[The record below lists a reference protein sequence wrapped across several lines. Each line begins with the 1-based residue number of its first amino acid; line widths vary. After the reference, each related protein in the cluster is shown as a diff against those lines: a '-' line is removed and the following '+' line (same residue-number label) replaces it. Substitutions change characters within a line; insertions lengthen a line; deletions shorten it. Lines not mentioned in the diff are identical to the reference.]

1 MDICIE
7 HLPVRELRP
16 YVQCVWYSP
25 ATDDTEYEIVPDGCV
40 DACFVLS
47 ETNPRTLLYGTTT
60 HTTASRLEAG
70 APYFGVRFRPGK
82 ASVFVREK
90 ISELTDA
97 QIPVRDFLGLSAEEV
112 LCEGTFVSR
121 RRRIEALL
129 LSTLAN
135 GNGLEGDALSY
146 AVATIDASHGEI
158 RVRHLAARCNLSER
172 QLERLFLER
181 VGLSPKRYARV
192 QRFRSVLHHL
202 EDLPEPGRP
211 RLADVAALF
220 GYADQSHLHRDFKE
234 FAHPIPLLG

>member
-7 HLPVRELRP
+7 HLPIRELRP

-47 ETNPRTLLYGTTT
+47 AANPRTLLYGTTT

-82 ASVFVREK
+82 ASLFVCEK

-112 LCEGTFVSR
+112 LCQDTFASR

-129 LSTLAN
+129 VSTLATAN
-135 GNGLEGDALSY
+135 RIEGDALSH
-146 AVATIDASHGEI
+146 AVAAIDASHGQI
-158 RVRHLAARCNLSER
+158 RVRDVAASCNLSER

-181 VGLSPKRYARV
+181 VGLSPKRYARI

-202 EDLPEPGRP
+202 EDPAEPGRP

-234 FAHPIPLLG
+234 FAHQLPLLG